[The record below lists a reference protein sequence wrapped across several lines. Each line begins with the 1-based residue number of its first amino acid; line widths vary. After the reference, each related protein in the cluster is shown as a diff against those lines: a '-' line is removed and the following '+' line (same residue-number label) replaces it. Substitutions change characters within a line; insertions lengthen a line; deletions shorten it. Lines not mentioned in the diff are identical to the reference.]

1 MKNSFLLGLSFSLT
15 TCFLIFILT
24 ENAFAIETKGLQP
37 VQPNG
42 IFSSFSAHTLSG
54 GSFAAGLDYE
64 KGIDINYD
72 RLALKA
78 SFGITDE
85 AEMLLTVPFILNWD
99 EKDGFEDINL
109 GFKHKIFSEEVY
121 GPSVAYLL
129 KGSLPTGRSIFSTD
143 GSAGG
148 GIIVSKKIGPFSSN
162 INLTYS
168 EPFKSSLNEQIEVI
182 AGFSLKAAHDFDILA
197 ELYAVDSY
205 ESKHFDTVE
214 LRFGYRLR
222 TTDYIRTIVGVG
234 FDLHDRTPE
243 LRLMISFNL
252 LFDNTRSIG
261 Y

>member
-1 MKNSFLLGLSFSLT
+1 MKNSFLLGLFFCTASFLLP
-15 TCFLIFILT
+15 FLLVGT
-24 ENAFAIETKGLQP
+24 ASAIETKGLQP

-64 KGIDINYD
+64 RGIDANYD

-78 SFGITDE
+78 SFGISDE
-85 AEMLLTVPFILNWD
+85 AELLLTAPYVLNWA
-99 EKDGFEDINL
+99 ERDGFEDMSI
-109 GFKHKIFSEEVY
+109 GFKHKVFSEEIY

-129 KGSLPTGRSIFSTD
+129 KGSLPTGRNIFSTD
-143 GSAGG
+143 GSVGG
-148 GIIVSKKIGPFSSN
+148 GVIVSKKIGPFSSN
-162 INLTYS
+162 LNVTYS
-168 EPFKSSLNEQIEVI
+168 EPFQSSLNEQIEVM
-182 AGFSLKAAHDFDILA
+182 AGFALRAAHDFDILA

-214 LRFGYRLR
+214 IRFGYRLK
-222 TTDYIRTIVGVG
+222 TSDYIRTIVGVG

-252 LFDNTRSIG
+252 LFDNARSIG